1 MGSTSSLYAAI
12 DLGSNSFHML
22 VVREVAGS
30 IQTLTRIKRK
40 VRLAAGLNSENA
52 LSNEAMERGWQC
64 LRLFAERLQDIPPPQ
79 IRVVATATLRLAVN
93 AGDFIAKAQEIL
105 GCPVQVISGEEE
117 ARLIYQG
124 VAHTTGGAD
133 QRLVVDI
140 GGASTEL
147 VTGTGAQTTSLFSL
161 SMGCVTWLERYF
173 ADRNLGQENFDAAE
187 KAAREVL
194 RPVADELRYHGW
206 KVCVGA
212 SGTVQA
218 LQEIMM
224 AQGMDER
231 ITLEKLQQLKQRAI
245 HCGRL
250 EELEIDGLT
259 LERALVF
266 PSGLAIL
273 IAIFTELNIQCM
285 TLAGGALREGLV
297 YGMLHLTVEQDIRSR
312 TLRNIQ
318 RRFMIDID
326 QAQRVAKVAANFFEQ
341 VENEWHLEAIS
352 RDLLISAC
360 QLHEIGLSV
369 DFKQAPQHA
378 AYLVRNLDLPGFTP
392 AQKKLL
398 ATLLLNQTNPVDL
411 SSLHQQ
417 NAVPPRVAEQLCRL
431 LRLAIIF
438 ANRRRDD
445 LVPEMTLQ
453 ANHELLT
460 LTLPQGWLTQHPLGK
475 EIIDQERI
483 LEKYGVTPNQLID
496 VKALMGDSSDNIPG
510 VPGIGEKTALS
521 LIAQFSSLEGVYQ
534 HLENP
539 AVKAS
544 VKRKLE
550 EGKELLQYTN
560 KSISTISTFLCLFS
574 QTKIRNLIR

>member
-1 MGSTSSLYAAI
+1 MHSSTSLYAAI

-40 VRLAAGLNSENA
+40 VRLAAGLNSDNA
-52 LSNEAMERGWQC
+52 LSIDAMERGWQC
-64 LRLFAERLQDIPPPQ
+64 LRLFAERLQDIPHAQ

-105 GCPVQVISGEEE
+105 GCPVQIISGEEE

-124 VAHTTGGAD
+124 VAHTTGGD
-133 QRLVVDI
+133 DRRLVVDI

-173 ADRNLGQENFDAAE
+173 TDRNLAKENFDEAE
-187 KAAREVL
+187 NAARDVL
-194 RPVADELRYHGW
+194 RPVADKLRYHGW

-231 ITLEKLQQLKQRAI
+231 ITLPKLQQLKQRAI
-245 HCGRL
+245 QCGRL
-250 EELEIDGLT
+250 EELEIEGLT

-285 TLAGGALREGLV
+285 TLSGGALREGLV
-297 YGMLHLTVEQDIRSR
+297 YGMLHLAVDQDIRSR
-312 TLRNIQ
+312 TLRTIQ
-318 RRFMIDID
+318 RRFMVDTE
-326 QAQRVAKVAANFFEQ
+326 QAQRVAQLAGRFANET
-341 VENEWHLEAIS
+341 ENVWELEPLS
-352 RDLLISAC
+352 RELLISAC

-378 AYLVRNLDLPGFTP
+378 AYLVRHLDLPGFTP

-398 ATLLLNQTNPVDL
+398 ATLLLNQINPVDL
-411 SSLHQQ
+411 ASLHQQ
-417 NAVPPRVAEQLCRL
+417 NAVPPRVAEHLCRL
-431 LRLAIIF
+431 LRLAILF
-438 ANRRRDD
+438 ASRRRDD
-445 LVPEMTLQ
+445 LLPEITLH
-453 ANHELLT
+453 AEAEKLT
-460 LTLPQGWLTQHPLGK
+460 LILPENWLANHPLGS
-475 EIIDQERI
+475 EMVEQECQWQSYVHWP
-483 LEKYGVTPNQLID
+483 LE
-496 VKALMGDSSDNIPG
+496 VK
-510 VPGIGEKTALS
+510 
-521 LIAQFSSLEGVYQ
+521 
-534 HLENP
+534 
-539 AVKAS
+539 
-544 VKRKLE
+544 
-550 EGKELLQYTN
+550 
-560 KSISTISTFLCLFS
+560 
-574 QTKIRNLIR
+574 

>member
-1 MGSTSSLYAAI
+1 MNSTSLYAAI

-40 VRLAAGLNSENA
+40 VRLAAGLNGDNE
-52 LSNEAMERGWQC
+52 LSVEAMERGWQC
-64 LRLFAERLQDIPPPQ
+64 LRLFAERLQDIPHPQ
-79 IRVVATATLRLAVN
+79 IRVVATATLRIAVN
-93 AGDFIAKAQEIL
+93 ADVFIAKAQEIL

-147 VTGTGAQTTSLFSL
+147 VTGSGAQTTSLFSL

-173 ADRNLGQENFDAAE
+173 TDRNLAQENFDEAE

-194 RPVADELRYHGW
+194 RPVADKLRFHGW

-231 ITLEKLQQLKQRAI
+231 ITLAKLQQLKQRAI

-250 EELEIDGLT
+250 EELEIEGLT

-285 TLAGGALREGLV
+285 TLAGGALR
-297 YGMLHLTVEQDIRSR
+297 
-312 TLRNIQ
+312 NIQ
-318 RRFMIDID
+318 RRFMVDTE
-326 QAQRVAKVAANFFEQ
+326 QAHRVANLATKFLDQ
-341 VENEWHLEAIS
+341 VEKKWHLEPIS
-352 RDLLISAC
+352 RELLISAC

-417 NAVPPRVAEQLCRL
+417 NAVPPRIAEHLCRL

-438 ANRRRDD
+438 ASRRRDD
-445 LVPEMTLQ
+445 LVPEIQLD
-453 ANHELLT
+453 ARNEHLT
-460 LTLPQGWLTQHPLGK
+460 VTLPEGWLEHHPLGK
-475 EIIDQERI
+475 ELIDQESQWQSYVHWP
-483 LEKYGVTPNQLID
+483 LD
-496 VKALMGDSSDNIPG
+496 V
-510 VPGIGEKTALS
+510 
-521 LIAQFSSLEGVYQ
+521 
-534 HLENP
+534 H
-539 AVKAS
+539 
-544 VKRKLE
+544 
-550 EGKELLQYTN
+550 
-560 KSISTISTFLCLFS
+560 
-574 QTKIRNLIR
+574 

>member
-1 MGSTSSLYAAI
+1 MNSTSLYAAI

-40 VRLAAGLNSENA
+40 VRLAAGLNSDNV
-52 LSNEAMERGWQC
+52 LSVEAMERGWQC
-64 LRLFAERLQDIPPPQ
+64 LRLFAERLQDIPQPQ
-79 IRVVATATLRLAVN
+79 IRVVATATLRIAVN
-93 AGDFIAKAQEIL
+93 ADEFIAKAQEIL

-147 VTGTGAQTTSLFSL
+147 VTGSGAQTTSLFSL

-173 ADRNLGQENFDAAE
+173 TDRNLAQENFDEAE

-194 RPVADELRYHGW
+194 RPVADKLRFHGW

-231 ITLEKLQQLKQRAI
+231 ITLAKLQQLKQRAI

-250 EELEIDGLT
+250 EELEIEGLT

-297 YGMLHLTVEQDIRSR
+297 YGMLHLPVDQDIRSR

-318 RRFMIDID
+318 RRFMVDTD
-326 QAQRVAKVAANFFEQ
+326 QANRVTQLAVHLLEQ
-341 VENEWHLEAIS
+341 VKDEWHLEAIS
-352 RDLLISAC
+352 RELLQSAC

-369 DFKQAPQHA
+369 EYKQAPLHA
-378 AYLVRNLDLPGFTP
+378 AWLVRNLDLPGFTP

-417 NAVPPRVAEQLCRL
+417 NAVPPRIAEHLCRL

-438 ANRRRDD
+438 AARRRDD
-445 LVPEMTLQ
+445 LVPHITLQ
-453 ANHELLT
+453 AQDENLT
-460 LTLPQGWLTQHPLGK
+460 LTLPEGWLEHHPLGT
-475 EIIDQERI
+475 ELIDQEI
-483 LEKYGVTPNQLID
+483 QWQSYVHWPLEV
-496 VKALMGDSSDNIPG
+496 
-510 VPGIGEKTALS
+510 
-521 LIAQFSSLEGVYQ
+521 
-534 HLENP
+534 
-539 AVKAS
+539 
-544 VKRKLE
+544 R
-550 EGKELLQYTN
+550 
-560 KSISTISTFLCLFS
+560 
-574 QTKIRNLIR
+574 

>member
-1 MGSTSSLYAAI
+1 MLTTTSLYAAI

-40 VRLAAGLNSENA
+40 VRLAAGLNSDNV
-52 LSNEAMERGWQC
+52 LSAEAMERGWQC
-64 LRLFAERLQDIPPPQ
+64 LRLFAERLQDIPQSQ
-79 IRVVATATLRLAVN
+79 IRVVATATLRIAVN
-93 AGDFIAKAQEIL
+93 ADEFIAKAQEIL

-124 VAHTTGGAD
+124 VAHTPGGAD

-147 VTGTGAQTTSLFSL
+147 VTGSGAQTTSLFSL

-173 ADRNLGQENFDAAE
+173 TNRNLAQENFDEAE

-194 RPVADELRYHGW
+194 RPVADKLRFHGW

-231 ITLEKLQQLKQRAI
+231 ITLAKLQQLKQRAI

-250 EELEIDGLT
+250 EELEIEGLT

-297 YGMLHLTVEQDIRSR
+297 YGMLHLPVDQDIRSR

-318 RRFMIDID
+318 RRFMVDTD
-326 QAQRVAKVAANFFEQ
+326 QANRVTQLAVHLLEQ
-341 VENEWHLEAIS
+341 VKDEWHLEAIC
-352 RDLLISAC
+352 RELLQSAC

-369 DFKQAPQHA
+369 EYKQAPLHA
-378 AYLVRNLDLPGFTP
+378 AWLVRNLDLPGFTP

-417 NAVPPRVAEQLCRL
+417 NAVPPRIAEHLCRL

-438 ANRRRDD
+438 AARRRDD
-445 LVPEMTLQ
+445 LVPHITLQ
-453 ANHELLT
+453 AQDENLT
-460 LTLPQGWLTQHPLGK
+460 LTLPEGWLEHHPLGT
-475 EIIDQERI
+475 ELIDQEI
-483 LEKYGVTPNQLID
+483 QWQSYVHWPLEV
-496 VKALMGDSSDNIPG
+496 
-510 VPGIGEKTALS
+510 
-521 LIAQFSSLEGVYQ
+521 
-534 HLENP
+534 H
-539 AVKAS
+539 
-544 VKRKLE
+544 
-550 EGKELLQYTN
+550 
-560 KSISTISTFLCLFS
+560 
-574 QTKIRNLIR
+574 

>member
-1 MGSTSSLYAAI
+1 MKSMSSTSLYAAI

-30 IQTLTRIKRK
+30 IQTLSRIKRK
-40 VRLAAGLNSENA
+40 VRLAAGLNNDNT
-52 LSNEAMERGWQC
+52 LSAEAMERGWQC
-64 LRLFAERLQDIPPPQ
+64 LRLFAERLQDIPPAQ

-93 AGDFIAKAQEIL
+93 AGEFLAKAQEIL
-105 GCPVQVISGEEE
+105 GSPVQVISGEEE

-173 ADRNLGQENFDAAE
+173 ADRSLTKENFDLAE
-187 KAAREVL
+187 AAAREVL
-194 RPVADELRYHGW
+194 LPIADVLRYHGW

-231 ITLEKLQQLKQRAI
+231 ITLTKLQQLKQRAI
-245 HCGRL
+245 QCGRL
-250 EELEIDGLT
+250 EELEIEGLT

-273 IAIFTELNIQCM
+273 IAIFSELNIQCM

-297 YGMLHLTVEQDIRSR
+297 YGMLHLSVEQDIRSR

-318 RRFMIDID
+318 RRFMIDTE
-326 QAQRVAKVAANFFEQ
+326 QAQRVAGLAS
-341 VENEWHLEAIS
+341 HLLSQLDGCWELDPLS
-352 RDLLISAC
+352 RDLLLSAC
-360 QLHEIGLSV
+360 ALHEIGLSV
-369 DFKQAPQHA
+369 DFKRAPQHA
-378 AYLVRNLDLPGFTP
+378 AYLVNNLDLPGFTP
-392 AQKKLL
+392 AQKKLI
-398 ATLLLNQTNPVDL
+398 ATLLLNQTNAIDL

-417 NAVPPRVAEQLCRL
+417 NAVPPRVAEHLCRL
-431 LRLAIIF
+431 LRLAILF
-438 ANRRRDD
+438 ASRRRDD
-445 LVPEMTLQ
+445 LLPAINLVADDEKLS
-453 ANHELLT
+453 
-460 LTLPQGWLTQHPLGK
+460 LTLPENWLDNHPLGA
-475 EIIDQERI
+475 ELIEQECQWQSYVHWM
-483 LEKYGVTPNQLID
+483 LE
-496 VKALMGDSSDNIPG
+496 VK
-510 VPGIGEKTALS
+510 
-521 LIAQFSSLEGVYQ
+521 
-534 HLENP
+534 
-539 AVKAS
+539 
-544 VKRKLE
+544 
-550 EGKELLQYTN
+550 
-560 KSISTISTFLCLFS
+560 
-574 QTKIRNLIR
+574 

>member
-1 MGSTSSLYAAI
+1 MKCMSSTSLYAAI

-30 IQTLTRIKRK
+30 IQTLSRIKRK
-40 VRLAAGLNSENA
+40 VRLAAGLNSDNA
-52 LSNEAMERGWQC
+52 LSAEAMERGWQC
-64 LRLFAERLQDIPPPQ
+64 LRLFAERLQDIPPAQ

-93 AGDFIAKAQEIL
+93 ADEFLAKARDIL

-124 VAHTTGGAD
+124 VAHTTGGED

-161 SMGCVTWLERYF
+161 PMGCVTWLERYF
-173 ADRNLGQENFDAAE
+173 ADRNLTKDNFELAEN
-187 KAAREVL
+187 AAREVL
-194 RPVADELRYHGW
+194 RPITDTLNYHGW

-231 ITLEKLQQLKQRAI
+231 ITLAKLQQLKQRAI
-245 HCGRL
+245 QCGRL
-250 EELEIDGLT
+250 EELEIEGLT

-273 IAIFTELNIQCM
+273 IAIFSELNIRCM

-297 YGMLHLTVEQDIRSR
+297 YGMLHLAVDQDIRSR

-318 RRFMIDID
+318 RRFMIDTE
-326 QAQRVAKVAANFFEQ
+326 QAQRVGRLAADLVSQLDSYWE
-341 VENEWHLEAIS
+341 LEPLS
-352 RDLLISAC
+352 RDLLVSAC
-360 QLHEIGLSV
+360 ALHEIGLSV
-369 DFKQAPQHA
+369 DFKSAPQHA

-398 ATLLLNQTNPVDL
+398 ATLLLNQTNAVDL

-417 NAVPPRVAEQLCRL
+417 NAVKPRVAEHLCRL
-431 LRLAIIF
+431 LRLAILF
-438 ANRRRDD
+438 ASRRRDD
-445 LVPEMTLQ
+445 LLPSV
-453 ANHELLT
+453 T
-460 LTLPQGWLTQHPLGK
+460 LTAEDEKLMLRLPEGWLENHPLGS
-475 EIIDQERI
+475 EMVEQECQWQSYVHWA
-483 LEKYGVTPNQLID
+483 LEV
-496 VKALMGDSSDNIPG
+496 V
-510 VPGIGEKTALS
+510 
-521 LIAQFSSLEGVYQ
+521 
-534 HLENP
+534 
-539 AVKAS
+539 
-544 VKRKLE
+544 
-550 EGKELLQYTN
+550 
-560 KSISTISTFLCLFS
+560 
-574 QTKIRNLIR
+574 

>member
-1 MGSTSSLYAAI
+1 MKCMSSTSLYAAI

-30 IQTLTRIKRK
+30 IQTLSRIKRK
-40 VRLAAGLNSENA
+40 VRLAAGLNSDNA
-52 LSNEAMERGWQC
+52 LSAEAMERGWQC
-64 LRLFAERLQDIPPPQ
+64 LRLFAERLQDIPPVQ

-93 AGDFIAKAQEIL
+93 ADEFLAKARDIL

-124 VAHTTGGAD
+124 VAHTTGGED

-161 SMGCVTWLERYF
+161 PMGCVTWLERYF
-173 ADRNLGQENFDAAE
+173 ADRNLTKDNFELAEN
-187 KAAREVL
+187 AAREVL
-194 RPVADELRYHGW
+194 RPITDTLNYHGW

-231 ITLEKLQQLKQRAI
+231 ITLAKLQQLKQRAI
-245 HCGRL
+245 QCGRL
-250 EELEIDGLT
+250 EELEIEGLT

-273 IAIFTELNIQCM
+273 IAIFSELNIRCM

-297 YGMLHLTVEQDIRSR
+297 YGMLHLAVDQDIRSR

-318 RRFMIDID
+318 RRFMIDTE
-326 QAQRVAKVAANFFEQ
+326 QAQRVGRLAADLVSQLDSYWE
-341 VENEWHLEAIS
+341 LEPLS
-352 RDLLISAC
+352 RDLLVSAC
-360 QLHEIGLSV
+360 ALHEIGLSV
-369 DFKQAPQHA
+369 DFKSAPQHA

-398 ATLLLNQTNPVDL
+398 ATLLLNQTNAVDL

-417 NAVPPRVAEQLCRL
+417 NAVKPRVAEHLCRL
-431 LRLAIIF
+431 LRLAILF
-438 ANRRRDD
+438 ASRRRDD
-445 LVPEMTLQ
+445 LLPSV
-453 ANHELLT
+453 T
-460 LTLPQGWLTQHPLGK
+460 LTAEDEKLMLRLPEGWLENHPLGS
-475 EIIDQERI
+475 EMVEQECQWQSYVHWA
-483 LEKYGVTPNQLID
+483 LEV
-496 VKALMGDSSDNIPG
+496 V
-510 VPGIGEKTALS
+510 
-521 LIAQFSSLEGVYQ
+521 
-534 HLENP
+534 
-539 AVKAS
+539 
-544 VKRKLE
+544 
-550 EGKELLQYTN
+550 
-560 KSISTISTFLCLFS
+560 
-574 QTKIRNLIR
+574 

>member
-1 MGSTSSLYAAI
+1 MLTTTSLYAAI

-40 VRLAAGLNSENA
+40 VRLAAGLNSDNV
-52 LSNEAMERGWQC
+52 LSAEAMERGWQC
-64 LRLFAERLQDIPPPQ
+64 LRLFAERLQDIPQPQ
-79 IRVVATATLRLAVN
+79 IRVVATATLRIAVN
-93 AGDFIAKAQEIL
+93 ADEFIAKAQEIL

-147 VTGTGAQTTSLFSL
+147 VTGSGAQTTSLFSL

-173 ADRNLGQENFDAAE
+173 TNRNLAQENFDEAE

-194 RPVADELRYHGW
+194 RPVADKLRFHGW

-231 ITLEKLQQLKQRAI
+231 ITLAKLQQLKQRAI

-250 EELEIDGLT
+250 EELEIEGLT

-297 YGMLHLTVEQDIRSR
+297 YGMLHLPVDQDIRSR

-318 RRFMIDID
+318 RRFMVDTD
-326 QAQRVAKVAANFFEQ
+326 QANRVSQLAVHLLEQ
-341 VENEWHLEAIS
+341 VKDEWHLEAIS
-352 RDLLISAC
+352 RELLQSAC

-369 DFKQAPQHA
+369 EYKQAPLHA
-378 AYLVRNLDLPGFTP
+378 AWLVRNLDLPGFTP

-417 NAVPPRVAEQLCRL
+417 NAVPPRIAEHLCRL

-438 ANRRRDD
+438 AARRRDD
-445 LVPEMTLQ
+445 LVPHITLQ
-453 ANHELLT
+453 AQDENLT
-460 LTLPQGWLTQHPLGK
+460 LTLPEGWLEHHPLGT
-475 EIIDQERI
+475 ELIDQEI
-483 LEKYGVTPNQLID
+483 QWQSYVHWPLEV
-496 VKALMGDSSDNIPG
+496 
-510 VPGIGEKTALS
+510 
-521 LIAQFSSLEGVYQ
+521 
-534 HLENP
+534 H
-539 AVKAS
+539 
-544 VKRKLE
+544 
-550 EGKELLQYTN
+550 
-560 KSISTISTFLCLFS
+560 
-574 QTKIRNLIR
+574 

>member
-1 MGSTSSLYAAI
+1 MLNATSLYAAI

-40 VRLAAGLNSENA
+40 VRLAAGLSNDFV
-52 LSNEAMERGWQC
+52 LSPEAMERGWQC
-64 LRLFAERLQDIPPPQ
+64 LRLFAERLQDIPQVQ
-79 IRVVATATLRLAVN
+79 IQVVATATLRLAVN
-93 AGDFIAKAQEIL
+93 AHVFITKAQEIL
-105 GCPVQVISGEEE
+105 GCPVQVISGQEE

-124 VAHTTGGAD
+124 VAHTTGGD
-133 QRLVVDI
+133 DRRLVVDI

-147 VTGTGAQTTSLFSL
+147 VTGIGAQTTSLFSL
-161 SMGCVTWLERYF
+161 SMGCVTWLERF
-173 ADRNLGQENFDAAE
+173 FTDRNLAKENFDAAE
-187 KAAREVL
+187 KAARDVL
-194 RPVADELRYHGW
+194 SPVADELRLNGW

-224 AQGMDER
+224 AQGMDEH
-231 ITLEKLQQLKQRAI
+231 ITLAKLQQLKQRAI
-245 HCGRL
+245 QCGRL
-250 EELEIDGLT
+250 EELEIEGLT

-273 IAIFTELNIQCM
+273 IAIFSELNIEYM

-297 YGMLHLTVEQDIRSR
+297 YGMLHLSVDQDIRSR

-318 RRFMIDID
+318 RRFMVDTE
-326 QAQRVAKVAANFFEQ
+326 QSQRVAQLASRFAEQ
-341 VENEWHLEAIS
+341 AGSKWDLSPLS
-352 RDLLISAC
+352 RELLISAC

-369 DFKQAPQHA
+369 DFKYAPQHA

-417 NAVPPRVAEQLCRL
+417 NAVPPRVAEHLCRL

-438 ANRRRDD
+438 ASRRRDD
-445 LVPEMTLQ
+445 RLPPISLTVKDEQ
-453 ANHELLT
+453 LT
-460 LTLPQGWLTQHPLGK
+460 LALPQDWLAHHPLGA
-475 EIIDQERI
+475 ELIEQECQWQSYVHWP
-483 LEKYGVTPNQLID
+483 L
-496 VKALMGDSSDNIPG
+496 
-510 VPGIGEKTALS
+510 
-521 LIAQFSSLEGVYQ
+521 
-534 HLENP
+534 
-539 AVKAS
+539 
-544 VKRKLE
+544 
-550 EGKELLQYTN
+550 
-560 KSISTISTFLCLFS
+560 TI
-574 QTKIRNLIR
+574 Q

>member
-1 MGSTSSLYAAI
+1 MNSTSLYAAI

-40 VRLAAGLNSENA
+40 VRLAAGLNSDNV
-52 LSNEAMERGWQC
+52 LSVEAMERGWQC
-64 LRLFAERLQDIPPPQ
+64 LRLFAERLQDIPQPQ
-79 IRVVATATLRLAVN
+79 MRVVATATLRIAVN
-93 AGDFIAKAQEIL
+93 ADEFIAKAQEIL

-147 VTGTGAQTTSLFSL
+147 VTGSGAQTTSLFSL

-173 ADRNLGQENFDAAE
+173 TDRNLAQENFDEAE

-194 RPVADELRYHGW
+194 RPVADKLRFHGW

-231 ITLEKLQQLKQRAI
+231 ITLAKLQQLKQRAI

-250 EELEIDGLT
+250 EELEIEGLT

-297 YGMLHLTVEQDIRSR
+297 YGMLHLPVDQDIRSR

-318 RRFMIDID
+318 RRFMVDTD
-326 QAQRVAKVAANFFEQ
+326 QANRVTQLAVHLLEQ
-341 VENEWHLEAIS
+341 VKDEWHLEAIS
-352 RDLLISAC
+352 RELLQSAC

-369 DFKQAPQHA
+369 EYKQAPLHA
-378 AYLVRNLDLPGFTP
+378 AWLVRNLDLPGFTP

-417 NAVPPRVAEQLCRL
+417 NAVPPRIAEHLCRL

-438 ANRRRDD
+438 AARRRDD
-445 LVPEMTLQ
+445 LVPHITLQ
-453 ANHELLT
+453 AQGEDLT
-460 LTLPQGWLTQHPLGK
+460 LTLPEGWLEHHPLGT
-475 EIIDQERI
+475 ELIDQEI
-483 LEKYGVTPNQLID
+483 QWQSYVHWPLEV
-496 VKALMGDSSDNIPG
+496 
-510 VPGIGEKTALS
+510 
-521 LIAQFSSLEGVYQ
+521 
-534 HLENP
+534 
-539 AVKAS
+539 
-544 VKRKLE
+544 R
-550 EGKELLQYTN
+550 
-560 KSISTISTFLCLFS
+560 
-574 QTKIRNLIR
+574 

>member
-1 MGSTSSLYAAI
+1 MLTTTSLYAAI

-40 VRLAAGLNSENA
+40 VRLAAGLNSDNV
-52 LSNEAMERGWQC
+52 LSAEAMERGWQC
-64 LRLFAERLQDIPPPQ
+64 LRLFAERLQDIPQPQ
-79 IRVVATATLRLAVN
+79 IRVVATATLRIAVN
-93 AGDFIAKAQEIL
+93 ADEFIAKAQEIL

-147 VTGTGAQTTSLFSL
+147 VTGSGAQTTSLFSL

-173 ADRNLGQENFDAAE
+173 TNRNLAQENFDEAE
-187 KAAREVL
+187 KAAREVR
-194 RPVADELRYHGW
+194 RPVADKLRFHGW

-231 ITLEKLQQLKQRAI
+231 ITLAKLQQLKQRAI

-250 EELEIDGLT
+250 EELEIEGLT

-297 YGMLHLTVEQDIRSR
+297 YGMLHLPVDQDIRSR

-318 RRFMIDID
+318 RRFMVDTD
-326 QAQRVAKVAANFFEQ
+326 QANRVTQLAVHLLEQ
-341 VENEWHLEAIS
+341 VKDEWHLEAIS
-352 RDLLISAC
+352 RELLQSAC

-369 DFKQAPQHA
+369 EYKQAPLHA
-378 AYLVRNLDLPGFTP
+378 AWLVRNLDLPGFTP

-417 NAVPPRVAEQLCRL
+417 NAVPPRIAEHLCRL

-438 ANRRRDD
+438 AARRRDD
-445 LVPEMTLQ
+445 LVPHITLQ
-453 ANHELLT
+453 AQDENLT
-460 LTLPQGWLTQHPLGK
+460 LTLPEGWLEHHPLGT
-475 EIIDQERI
+475 ELIDQEI
-483 LEKYGVTPNQLID
+483 QWQSYVHWPLEV
-496 VKALMGDSSDNIPG
+496 
-510 VPGIGEKTALS
+510 
-521 LIAQFSSLEGVYQ
+521 
-534 HLENP
+534 H
-539 AVKAS
+539 
-544 VKRKLE
+544 
-550 EGKELLQYTN
+550 
-560 KSISTISTFLCLFS
+560 
-574 QTKIRNLIR
+574 

>member
-1 MGSTSSLYAAI
+1 MSSTSLYAAI

-30 IQTLTRIKRK
+30 IQTLSRIKRK
-40 VRLAAGLNSENA
+40 VRLAAGLNSDNA
-52 LSNEAMERGWQC
+52 LSAEAMERGWQC
-64 LRLFAERLQDIPPPQ
+64 LRLFAERLQDIPPAQ

-93 AGDFIAKAQEIL
+93 ADEFLAKARDIL

-124 VAHTTGGAD
+124 VAHTTGGED

-161 SMGCVTWLERYF
+161 PMGCVTWLERYF
-173 ADRNLGQENFDAAE
+173 ADRNLTKDNFELAEN
-187 KAAREVL
+187 AAREVL
-194 RPVADELRYHGW
+194 RPITDTLNYHGW

-231 ITLEKLQQLKQRAI
+231 ITLAKLQQLKQRAI
-245 HCGRL
+245 QCGRL
-250 EELEIDGLT
+250 EELEIEGLT

-273 IAIFTELNIQCM
+273 IAIFSELNIRCM

-297 YGMLHLTVEQDIRSR
+297 YGMLHLAVDQDIRSR

-318 RRFMIDID
+318 RRFMIDTE
-326 QAQRVAKVAANFFEQ
+326 QAQRVGRLAADLVSQLDSYWE
-341 VENEWHLEAIS
+341 LEPLS
-352 RDLLISAC
+352 RDLLVSAC
-360 QLHEIGLSV
+360 ALHEIGLSV
-369 DFKQAPQHA
+369 DFKSAPQHA

-398 ATLLLNQTNPVDL
+398 ATLLLNQTNAVDL

-417 NAVPPRVAEQLCRL
+417 NAVKPRVAEHLCRL
-431 LRLAIIF
+431 LRLAILF
-438 ANRRRDD
+438 ASRRRDD
-445 LVPEMTLQ
+445 LLPSV
-453 ANHELLT
+453 T
-460 LTLPQGWLTQHPLGK
+460 LTAEDEKLMLRLPEGWLENHPLGS
-475 EIIDQERI
+475 EMVEQECQWQSYVHWA
-483 LEKYGVTPNQLID
+483 LEV
-496 VKALMGDSSDNIPG
+496 V
-510 VPGIGEKTALS
+510 
-521 LIAQFSSLEGVYQ
+521 
-534 HLENP
+534 
-539 AVKAS
+539 
-544 VKRKLE
+544 
-550 EGKELLQYTN
+550 
-560 KSISTISTFLCLFS
+560 
-574 QTKIRNLIR
+574 

>member
-1 MGSTSSLYAAI
+1 MLTTTSLYAAI

-40 VRLAAGLNSENA
+40 VRLAAGLNSDNV
-52 LSNEAMERGWQC
+52 LSAEAMERGWQC
-64 LRLFAERLQDIPPPQ
+64 LRLFAERLQDIPQPQ
-79 IRVVATATLRLAVN
+79 IRVVATATLRIAVN
-93 AGDFIAKAQEIL
+93 ANEFIAKAQEIL

-147 VTGTGAQTTSLFSL
+147 VTGSGAQTTSLFSL

-173 ADRNLGQENFDAAE
+173 TNRNLAQENFDEAE

-194 RPVADELRYHGW
+194 RPVADKLRFHGW

-231 ITLEKLQQLKQRAI
+231 ITLAKLQQLKQRAI

-250 EELEIDGLT
+250 EELEIEGLT

-297 YGMLHLTVEQDIRSR
+297 YGMLHLPVDQDIRSR

-318 RRFMIDID
+318 RRFMVDTD
-326 QAQRVAKVAANFFEQ
+326 QANRVTQLAVHLLEQ
-341 VENEWHLEAIS
+341 VKDEWHLGAIS
-352 RDLLISAC
+352 RELLQSAC

-369 DFKQAPQHA
+369 EYKQAPLHA
-378 AYLVRNLDLPGFTP
+378 AWLVRNLDLPGFTP

-417 NAVPPRVAEQLCRL
+417 NAVPPRIAEHLCRL

-438 ANRRRDD
+438 AARRRDD
-445 LVPEMTLQ
+445 LVPHITLQ
-453 ANHELLT
+453 AQDENLT
-460 LTLPQGWLTQHPLGK
+460 LTLPEGWLEHHPLGT
-475 EIIDQERI
+475 ELIDQEI
-483 LEKYGVTPNQLID
+483 QWQSYVHWPLEV
-496 VKALMGDSSDNIPG
+496 
-510 VPGIGEKTALS
+510 
-521 LIAQFSSLEGVYQ
+521 
-534 HLENP
+534 H
-539 AVKAS
+539 
-544 VKRKLE
+544 
-550 EGKELLQYTN
+550 
-560 KSISTISTFLCLFS
+560 
-574 QTKIRNLIR
+574 

>member
-1 MGSTSSLYAAI
+1 MSSTSLYAAI

-30 IQTLTRIKRK
+30 IQTLSRIKRK
-40 VRLAAGLNSENA
+40 VRLAAGLSGDNT
-52 LSNEAMERGWQC
+52 LSAEAMERGWQC
-64 LRLFAERLQDIPPPQ
+64 LRLFAERLQDIPPTQ

-93 AGDFIAKAQEIL
+93 AGEFLEKAREIL
-105 GCPVQVISGEEE
+105 GCAVQVISGEEE

-173 ADRNLGQENFDAAE
+173 TDRNLAKENFDEAE
-187 KAAREVL
+187 NAARAVL
-194 RPVADELRYHGW
+194 RPVMDELRYHGW

-231 ITLEKLQQLKQRAI
+231 ITLAKLQQLKQRAI
-245 HCGRL
+245 QCGRL
-250 EELEIDGLT
+250 EELEIEGLT

-297 YGMLHLTVEQDIRSR
+297 YGMLHQSVDQDIRSR
-312 TLRNIQ
+312 TLRNVQ
-318 RRFMIDID
+318 RRFIVDID
-326 QAQRVAKVAANFFEQ
+326 QAHRVSQLASLFADQ
-341 VENEWHLEAIS
+341 VKKSWDIEPLS
-352 RDLLISAC
+352 RDLLLSAC
-360 QLHEIGLSV
+360 ALHEIGLSV
-369 DFKQAPQHA
+369 EYKQAPLHA
-378 AYLVRNLDLPGFTP
+378 AWLVRNLDLPGYTP

-398 ATLLLNQTNPVDL
+398 ATLLLNQTNAVDL

-417 NAVPPRVAEQLCRL
+417 NAVPPRVAEHLCRL
-431 LRLAIIF
+431 LRLAILF
-438 ANRRRDD
+438 ASRRRDD
-445 LVPEMTLQ
+445 LLPTITL
-453 ANHELLT
+453 AADDEKLT
-460 LTLPQGWLTQHPLGK
+460 LTLPENWLEDHPLGA
-475 EIIDQERI
+475 ELIEQEYQWQSYVHWV
-483 LEKYGVTPNQLID
+483 LD
-496 VKALMGDSSDNIPG
+496 VK
-510 VPGIGEKTALS
+510 
-521 LIAQFSSLEGVYQ
+521 
-534 HLENP
+534 
-539 AVKAS
+539 
-544 VKRKLE
+544 
-550 EGKELLQYTN
+550 
-560 KSISTISTFLCLFS
+560 
-574 QTKIRNLIR
+574 

>member
-1 MGSTSSLYAAI
+1 MRTTPSLYAAI

-40 VRLAAGLNSENA
+40 VRLAAGLSHDNI
-52 LSNEAMERGWQC
+52 LSRDAMERGWQC
-64 LRLFAERLQDIPPPQ
+64 LRLFAERLQDIPHSQ
-79 IRVVATATLRLAVN
+79 TRVVATATLRLAVN
-93 AGDFIAKAQEIL
+93 AKEFLAKAEAIL

-124 VAHTTGGAD
+124 VAHTTGGD
-133 QRLVVDI
+133 DRRLVVDI

-147 VTGTGAQTTSLFSL
+147 ITGTGAQATSLFSL
-161 SMGCVTWLERYF
+161 SIGCVTWLERYF
-173 ADRNLGQENFDAAE
+173 SDRHLAQENFDEAE
-187 KAAREVL
+187 KAARDVL
-194 RPVADELRYHGW
+194 RPVIEALRYHGW

-231 ITLEKLQQLKQRAI
+231 ITLAKLQQLKQCAI
-245 HCGRL
+245 QCGRL
-250 EELEIDGLT
+250 EELEIEGLT

-273 IAIFTELNIQCM
+273 IAIFTELNISGM

-297 YGMLHLTVEQDIRSR
+297 YGMLHLAVDHDIRSR

-318 RRFMIDID
+318 RRFMVDTE
-326 QAQRVAKVAANFFEQ
+326 QANRVANLALALFNQAEKA
-341 VENEWHLEAIS
+341 WKLEPVG
-352 RDLLISAC
+352 RELLVSAC

-392 AQKKLL
+392 AQKNLL

-417 NAVPPRVAEQLCRL
+417 NAVPPRVAEHLCRL
-431 LRLAIIF
+431 LRLAILF
-438 ANRRRDD
+438 ASRRRDD
-445 LVPEMTLQ
+445 LLPQVMLQ
-453 ANHELLT
+453 AEEESLA
-460 LTLPQGWLTQHPLGK
+460 LTLPDGWLETHPLGK
-475 EIIDQERI
+475 ELIVQESQWQSYVHWPLRYNDKS
-483 LEKYGVTPNQLID
+483 E
-496 VKALMGDSSDNIPG
+496 AS
-510 VPGIGEKTALS
+510 
-521 LIAQFSSLEGVYQ
+521 IAG
-534 HLENP
+534 
-539 AVKAS
+539 
-544 VKRKLE
+544 
-550 EGKELLQYTN
+550 
-560 KSISTISTFLCLFS
+560 
-574 QTKIRNLIR
+574 